1 MDPNLKIDEA
11 QLIQNCQQG
20 NLDAFKSLYELHKH
34 RIYNLAYRIHGDHED
49 AQDSVQDAFVI
60 IYKKIDSF
68 RGDSAFST
76 WLYRI
81 VVNTCLNNMRK
92 SKSHGAK
99 DFVNLSDAENI
110 VEDANFDQHK
120 PLEIILDEE
129 IKNLPPGY
137 RTIFV
142 LYEIE
147 GFSHEEISKMLNKS
161 VGTSKS
167 QLHRAKQ
174 LLQKRLKPYLEHI

>member
-1 MDPNLKIDEA
+1 MKIDEA
-11 QLIQNCQQG
+11 QLIQQCQQG
-20 NLDAFKSLYELHKH
+20 NLDAFKSLYELQKQ
-34 RIYNLAYRIHGDHED
+34 RIYNIAYRIHGDHED

-60 IYKKIDSF
+60 IYKKINSF

-81 VVNTCLNNMRK
+81 VVNTCLNNIRK
-92 SKSHGAK
+92 SKTRRTK
-99 DFVNLSDAENI
+99 DWVELSDADNI
-110 VEDANFDQHK
+110 VEDASFDQHK

-129 IKNLPPGY
+129 IQNLPPGY
-137 RTIFV
+137 RAVFI

-147 GFSHEEISKMLNKS
+147 GFSHQEISQMLNKS

-174 LLQKRLKPYLEHI
+174 LLQKGLKPYLAHI

>member
-1 MDPNLKIDEA
+1 MTRDPNLKIDEA
-11 QLIQNCQQG
+11 QLIQQCQRG

-34 RIYNLAYRIHGDHED
+34 RIYNIAYRIHSDHDD

-60 IYKKIDSF
+60 IYKKIYSF

-81 VVNTCLNNMRK
+81 VVNTCLNNIRK
-92 SKSHGAK
+92 SKTSK
-99 DFVNLSDAENI
+99 NRVDFLDSDDVAEEVKYEKN
-110 VEDANFDQHK
+110 E

-129 IKNLPPGY
+129 IQNLPPGY
-137 RTIFV
+137 RTVFV

-147 GFSHEEISKMLNKS
+147 GFSHQEISQMLNKS

-174 LLQKRLKPYLEHI
+174 LLQKRLKPYLAHI

>member
-1 MDPNLKIDEA
+1 MKIDEA
-11 QLIQNCQQG
+11 QLIQQCQRG

-34 RIYNLAYRIHGDHED
+34 RTYNIAYRIHGNHED
-49 AQDSVQDAFVI
+49 AQDSVQDAFII
-60 IYKKIDSF
+60 IYKKINSF
-68 RGDSAFST
+68 RGDSTLST

-81 VVNTCLNNMRK
+81 VVNTCLNNIRR
-92 SKSHGAK
+92 SKTAK
-99 DFVNLSDAENI
+99 NRIDFINSDDLAGETKFEKN
-110 VEDANFDQHK
+110 K

-129 IKNLPPGY
+129 IQNLPPGY
-137 RTIFV
+137 RAVFV

-147 GFSHEEISKMLNKS
+147 GFTHQEISRILNKS

>member
-1 MDPNLKIDEA
+1 LKIDEA
-11 QLIQNCQQG
+11 QLIQQCQQG

-34 RIYNLAYRIHGDHED
+34 RIYNIAYRIHGDYED

-60 IYKKIDSF
+60 IYKKINSF

-81 VVNTCLNNMRK
+81 VVNTCLNNIRK
-92 SKSHGAK
+92 SKARRSK
-99 DFVNLSDAENI
+99 DFVDLSDAEN
-110 VEDANFDQHK
+110 VAEEVNFDKNK

-137 RTIFV
+137 RAVFV

-147 GFSHEEISKMLNKS
+147 GFSHEEISKMLKKS

-174 LLQKRLKPYLEHI
+174 LLQKRLKPYLDHI

>member
-1 MDPNLKIDEA
+1 MKIDEA
-11 QLIQNCQQG
+11 QLIQQCQQG
-20 NLDAFKSLYELHKH
+20 NLDAFKSLYELQKQ
-34 RIYNLAYRIHGDHED
+34 RIYNIAYRIHGDHED

-60 IYKKIDSF
+60 IYKKINSF

-81 VVNTCLNNMRK
+81 VVNTCLNNIRK
-92 SKSHGAK
+92 SKTRRTK
-99 DFVNLSDAENI
+99 DWVELSDADNI
-110 VEDANFDQHK
+110 VEDASFDQHK

-129 IKNLPPGY
+129 IQNLPPGY
-137 RTIFV
+137 RAVFI

-147 GFSHEEISKMLNKS
+147 GFSHQEISQMLNKS

-174 LLQKRLKPYLEHI
+174 LLQKRLKPYLAHI